1 MTRKG
6 KRGETHPFVMQRGK
20 ETKKVAQSDRLTP
33 ELFTT
38 CVYVPTVEQIKAK
51 PPVFG
56 FTYATDK
63 GMRTLLSSRYLN
75 VEMLNYLLNGRQKK
89 GGKTK

>member
-20 ETKKVAQSDRLTP
+20 ETKKVVQSYRLTP

-38 CVYVPTVEQIKAK
+38 CIYVPTAKQIKEK
-51 PPVFG
+51 PPVFS
-56 FTYATDK
+56 FTFATEK
-63 GMRTLLSSRYLN
+63 GTGTLLSSRYVN
-75 VEMLNYLLNGRQKK
+75 IRMLKSLLKQTGE
-89 GGKTK
+89 